1 MKQPAPSLSRPSPAS
16 SACDAELAE
25 DQFFDALCAG
35 DVERV
40 DQLLAQD
47 FLIVDVISG
56 RVVDRAAFIAAL
68 RDRLLEFARVDLVER
83 CTRHYGETA
92 LIVGR
97 TEMSGSFDAV
107 TFVAASRYTHVLV
120 RERDGRW
127 RLVSAQGTRIVDA

>member
-1 MKQPAPSLSRPSPAS
+1 MMQPGTPPSSSSPV
-16 SACDAELAE
+16 SATDAELAE
-25 DQFFDALCAG
+25 DQFFDALATS

-68 RDRLLEFARVDLVER
+68 RDRLLAFERVDLVER
-83 CTRHYGETA
+83 RTRHYGETA
-92 LIVGR
+92 VIVGR
-97 TEMSGSFDAV
+97 TEMAGSLDAARFAV
-107 TFVAASRYTHVLV
+107 ASRYTHVLV

-127 RLVSAQGTRIVDA
+127 RLVSGQGTRIVDA